1 MNEANVR
8 SVTGTGA
15 NIDHYTGFIPGK
27 VEVTNIDSATGD
39 KLEWYVG
46 MADASAFKTAGST
59 RSKITT
65 NGITVLRDP
74 NLGYGIR
81 IGADAAVNVNGQ
93 KMVIVAERGGE
104 GNQEPSYS
112 SLPTGA

>member
-1 MNEANVR
+1 MNEAHVR

-15 NIDHYTGFIPGK
+15 NIDIYTGFIPGR
-27 VEVTNIDSATGD
+27 VNAVNIDSATGD
-39 KLEWYVG
+39 NLTWLVG
-46 MADASAFKTAGST
+46 MPDASAIKIAGGV
-59 RSKITT
+59 RSKIVA

-74 NLGYGIR
+74 VLGYGIR
-81 IGADAAVNVNGQ
+81 IGADAAVNIAGQ
-93 KMVIVAERGGE
+93 KIVVVAERGGE

>member
-1 MNEANVR
+1 MNESNVR

-15 NIDHYTGFIPGK
+15 NIDHYTGFIPGR
-27 VEVTNIDSATGD
+27 VEVCNIDSANGD
-39 KLEWYVG
+39 KMEWFVG
-46 MADASAFKTAGST
+46 MADASAFKVAGGA
-59 RSKITT
+59 RSKIVA

-81 IGADAAVNVNGQ
+81 IGADAAVNIAGQ
-93 KMVIVAERGGE
+93 KMVIIATRGGE